1 MTQPILSI
9 ITIVYNGEDYIEE
22 TINSVLSQK
31 NKLIE
36 YIIVDGASSD
46 GTMKIVNSKAECIDY
61 IISEKDNG
69 IYNAMN
75 KGLKICSGKY
85 VTFLNC
91 GDYFES
97 NALNYLTKFLVTID
111 FSIVYFDINFIEY
124 FDNEVFKKRQI
135 ANHKLLTIG
144 MSIFHPSTVV
154 MRDLYLKE
162 GGFSEDYKL
171 AADYDLFLKYFLE
184 DIDFFY
190 LPYSFVN
197 FRLGGISTNSFFLS
211 LKENVLIRLNR
222 LNIIDALKYLLIK
235 IITHFYFRSRQK
247 IFILL
252 FGNKKFVLK
261 RRAILEN
268 E

>member
-1 MTQPILSI
+1 
-9 ITIVYNGEDYIEE
+9 
-22 TINSVLSQK
+22 
-31 NKLIE
+31 
-36 YIIVDGASSD
+36 
-46 GTMKIVNSKAECIDY
+46 
-61 IISEKDNG
+61 
-69 IYNAMN
+69 
-75 KGLKICSGKY
+75 
-85 VTFLNC
+85 
-91 GDYFES
+91 
-97 NALNYLTKFLVTID
+97 
-111 FSIVYFDINFIEY
+111 
-124 FDNEVFKKRQI
+124 
-135 ANHKLLTIG
+135 

-184 DIDFFY
+184 DIHFFY

-252 FGNKKFVLK
+252 CGNKKFVLK
-261 RRAILEN
+261 RRAILKN